1 MNWQALTV
9 FAILFGLVTVLGFI
23 AARWRVADLNHL
35 HEWGLGGRSFGT
47 IITWF
52 LLGGDLYTAYT
63 FIAVPALV
71 FGAGA
76 IGFFAVPYT
85 LMLYPFV
92 YVVYP
97 RLWSVAR
104 KHGYV
109 TASDFVRG
117 RYGSPLLALL
127 VAVTGILA
135 TMPYI
140 ALQLVG
146 IQVVIA
152 AMGFNGEGWMGD
164 LPLIVAFA
172 ILAAYTYTSGL
183 RAPALIS
190 VVKDIL
196 IYITVIAAI
205 TVIPAQLG
213 GYGHIFASIPRDKLL
228 LAAPT
233 DHNTGA
239 YGAYA
244 TLALGSVLA
253 LFLYPHCIT
262 ALLSSSS
269 RGVIKRNM
277 ALLPA
282 YSLALALLAF
292 LGYVAVVAHVHDN
305 PAYAGYFAKYG
316 NNFAVPAL
324 MLQYFPSWFVG
335 VAFAAVAIGALVPA
349 AIMSI
354 AAANLFT
361 RNIYKEYL
369 SPGATPADEARM
381 AKLLSLVVKVGALAF
396 ILFVPTQYAINLQ
409 LLGGAWIIQTLPTVV
424 IGLYTRWLH
433 RWALAVGWAFGMALS
448 TWMVVSQQFKPTFP
462 LHLGE
467 WTLPGYSAFYSVLV
481 NFIVAVLLTLAMRA
495 LKVSEAVDQTAPA
508 DYEYDSI

>member
-1 MNWQALTV
+1 
-9 FAILFGLVTVLGFI
+9 
-23 AARWRVADLNHL
+23 
-35 HEWGLGGRSFGT
+35 
-47 IITWF
+47 
-52 LLGGDLYTAYT
+52 
-63 FIAVPALV
+63 
-71 FGAGA
+71 
-76 IGFFAVPYT
+76 
-85 LMLYPFV
+85 
-92 YVVYP
+92 
-97 RLWSVAR
+97 
-104 KHGYV
+104 
-109 TASDFVRG
+109 
-117 RYGSPLLALL
+117 
-127 VAVTGILA
+127 
-135 TMPYI
+135 
-140 ALQLVG
+140 
-146 IQVVIA
+146 
-152 AMGFNGEGWMGD
+152 
-164 LPLIVAFA
+164 
-172 ILAAYTYTSGL
+172 
-183 RAPALIS
+183 
-190 VVKDIL
+190 
-196 IYITVIAAI
+196 
-205 TVIPAQLG
+205 VIPARLG
-213 GYGHIFASIPRDKLL
+213 GYGHIFAGIAPDKLL

-269 RGVIKRNM
+269 RSVIKRNM

-305 PAYAGYFAKYG
+305 PAYTAYFAKYG

-369 SPGATPADEARM
+369 APGATPADEARM
-381 AKLLSLVVKVGALAF
+381 AKLLSLVVKLGALAF

-433 RWALAVGWAFGMALS
+433 RWALAIGWAFGMGLS
-448 TWMVVSQQFKPTFP
+448 TWMVVSQQFKPTYP
-462 LHLGE
+462 LHLGA
-467 WTLPGYSAFYSVLV
+467 WILPGYSAFYSVLV
-481 NFIVAVLLTLAMRA
+481 NFVVAVLLTLAMRA
-495 LKVSEAVDQTAPA
+495 IKVTEGIDSTAPA
-508 DYEYDSI
+508 DYEHDPI